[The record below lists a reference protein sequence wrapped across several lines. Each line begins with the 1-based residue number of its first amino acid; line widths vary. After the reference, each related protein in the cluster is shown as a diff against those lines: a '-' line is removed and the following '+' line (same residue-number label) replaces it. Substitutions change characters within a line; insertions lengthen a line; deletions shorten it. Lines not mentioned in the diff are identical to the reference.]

1 MQVGR
6 TTSNNIEV
14 TNPVSGAL
22 GIAKNEALSLME
34 VIKNRLNNLT
44 PSLKDVSE
52 NYILGQDNTLV
63 AGSTSDELPLI
74 ILSIEKNYMINVV
87 LED

>member
-22 GIAKNEALSLME
+22 GIAKM
-34 VIKNRLNNLT
+34 KH
-44 PSLKDVSE
+44 
-52 NYILGQDNTLV
+52 LV
-63 AGSTSDELPLI
+63 
-74 ILSIEKNYMINVV
+74 
-87 LED
+87 